1 MAPGPDWR
9 DSLRLMCLFMS
20 TPRLLWRVFL
30 CALLLMGAALP
41 VAAQSVILVRHAE
54 RADTAAGKAPNM
66 AADPELS
73 AEGRARAER
82 LASMLKGADIRAI
95 FVTQFRRTQQ
105 TAAPLAAA
113 LGLTP
118 TVIRADDQAALLAHL
133 RTVKGHV
140 LVVGH
145 SNTVPAIAA
154 ELSGTTPVAIA
165 DDDFGNLWIVG
176 ASGIPRVLRL
186 RY

>member
-1 MAPGPDWR
+1 MV
-9 DSLRLMCLFMS
+9 
-20 TPRLLWRVFL
+20 WRVL
-30 CALLLMGAALP
+30 TCALLLMGGALP

-54 RADTAAGKAPNM
+54 RADTAVGQAPTM

-73 AEGRARAER
+73 ADGRVRAER

-118 TVIRADDQAALLAHL
+118 IVLKADDEAALLAQL
-133 RTVKGHV
+133 RAVKGHA

-145 SNTVPAIAA
+145 SNTVPSITAS
-154 ELSGTTPVAIA
+154 LSGTPPVEIA

-176 ASGIPRVLRL
+176 MSGSPQVLRL

>member
-1 MAPGPDWR
+1 
-9 DSLRLMCLFMS
+9 MS
-20 TPRLLWRVFL
+20 TLRPVWRVFT
-30 CALLLMGAALP
+30 CALLLMGAAPP

-54 RADTAAGKAPNM
+54 RADTAPGQTPNM
-66 AADPELS
+66 ASDPELS
-73 AEGRARAER
+73 AEGRVRAER
-82 LASMLKGADIRAI
+82 LAAMLKGAGIRAI
-95 FVTQFRRTQQ
+95 FVTQFQRTRQ

-118 TVIRADDQAALLAHL
+118 TVVRADDQAALLAQV
-133 RTVKGHV
+133 RAVKGHV

-145 SNTVPAIAA
+145 SNTVPSLTA

-165 DDDFGNLWIVG
+165 DDDFGNLWIVSTPG
-176 ASGIPRVLRL
+176 TPQVLRL